1 MKIIEVPIFN
11 DDGSVQATQLYSP
24 EEAQRLLQFAV
35 NFMLAVG
42 NAGVGNGVNVVDHTE
57 QEFDD

>member
-42 NAGVGNGVNVVDHTE
+42 NTATIHTTSSPQ
-57 QEFDD
+57 QEMEFND